1 VLRPPVV
8 VRPHRAA
15 LALVTTACVV
25 LAACS
30 SGSGRA
36 HGHTNRAESTTSTVT
51 GSTAPARAS
60 STTTT
65 PHTTPPASTIDAS
78 STATLRAHLVDT
90 VAGYTLQPAGSTG
103 TGPSSLAAAAN
114 DAGGGNEAAV
124 LTSAGFRAG
133 YKLLFSAGDRQIL
146 LLAYRFATPAG
157 AHRYLTHAYAARV
170 QDSGA
175 PATGSISGVPGALV
189 VNRSESDAAT
199 ALVLFTRGATLVILS
214 TILPARSDATAQLAP
229 VASAQYARLAGY

>member
-1 VLRPPVV
+1 M
-8 VRPHRAA
+8 AA
-15 LALVTTACVV
+15 TMCVV

-30 SGSGRA
+30 SGSGHA
-36 HGHTNRAESTTSTVT
+36 HGSAKGSKSTPSIT
-51 GSTAPARAS
+51 TAPPSSAHVS
-60 STTTT
+60 STTT
-65 PHTTPPASTIDAS
+65 PHATPPRSSIDAS
-78 STATLRAHLVDT
+78 TTAALRAHLVDT
-90 VAGYTLQPAGSTG
+90 IPGFTLQPAGSTG
-103 TGPSSLAAAAN
+103 TGPSSLADAAN
-114 DAGGGNEAAV
+114 DAGGGSEAAQ

-157 AHRYLTHAYAARV
+157 AHRYLTHAYATRV
-170 QDSGA
+170 QDGGA

-189 VNRSESDAAT
+189 ANRSESDAAS

-214 TILPARSDATAQLAP
+214 TIQPARADAVGVLAP